1 MNQRKDAQTRLW
13 IRNRDSLGQMVD
25 RGLIEA
31 AHLVWE
37 RARLV
42 VIRYLAE
49 DTETTQRLRRFLKP
63 PLTRRP
69 APWGTTIRF
78 NSSKRIF

>member
-31 AHLVWE
+31 AHRIWE

-49 DTETTQRLRRFLKP
+49 DTARQSRNQTMEAF
-63 PLTRRP
+63 PL
-69 APWGTTIRF
+69 
-78 NSSKRIF
+78 S